1 MLVVQI
7 DVDSRC
13 RCHAVVQWSKFCYWC
28 FVCFLSHR
36 QIPSWSIHVHA
47 LSLATRFCRIVL
59 LTIPSNVTVLVVMWR
74 RGGEDGNAEAIKKYD
89 ESDFRFFH
97 FWCQTKKILSHF
109 ICLRILSMNTTRWPN
124 REWKLYF
131 FETRLQNTQHHLN
144 KHISIHCCPG
154 VW

>member
-59 LTIPSNVTVLVVMWR
+59 STNLPFNVTVLVVMWR
-74 RGGEDGNAEAIKKYD
+74 RGGEDCGKISNKKYY
-89 ESDFRFFH
+89 ESDLRFFH
-97 FWCQTKKILSHF
+97 FDVQTKKIFLAQ
-109 ICLRILSMNTTRWPN
+109 TRHDGQ
-124 REWKLYF
+124 
-131 FETRLQNTQHHLN
+131 TVTQQTYL
-144 KHISIHCCPG
+144 SIHCCIV
-154 VW
+154 VWQYQKSYF